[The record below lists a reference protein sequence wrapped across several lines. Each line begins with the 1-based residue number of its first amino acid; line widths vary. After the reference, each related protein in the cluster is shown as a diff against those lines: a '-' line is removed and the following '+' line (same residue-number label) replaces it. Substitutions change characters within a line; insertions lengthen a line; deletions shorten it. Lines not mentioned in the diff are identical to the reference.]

1 MRGISKMIQVKDLM
15 KTDLVTIGPNEPIKD
30 ALEKMVTG
38 KIRRMPV
45 IDGDRLVGIITD
57 RDVRQ
62 ALNSPFIF
70 HERSYD
76 EYLHREIKV
85 ESSMT
90 HDPVT
95 IRSDA
100 NIIEAAEQMEM
111 RKIGGLPVVDNGA
124 LVGIITLSDLMNF
137 LIKQL
142 KKKEL

>member
-1 MRGISKMIQVKDLM
+1 MVQVKDLM
-15 KTDLVTIGPNEPIKD
+15 KTDLVTTGPNEPIKD
-30 ALEKMVTG
+30 ALEKMVKG

-76 EYLHREIKV
+76 EYLLREIKV
-85 ESSMT
+85 ENSMT
-90 HDPVT
+90 QDPIT
-95 IRSDA
+95 IRPDA

-111 RKIGGLPVVDNGA
+111 KKIGGLPVVDKGA
-124 LVGIITLSDLMNF
+124 LVGIITLSDLMKF